1 MADVAVPPE
10 FADSPEIREMT
21 TRVRDA
27 QVAFVAAHKEA
38 EVTSTASDPGRDPR
52 ALARRCSAL
61 ELEKEQATQTLTS
74 TRQKVRAK
82 VPDEAARSELV
93 ALAASVRAER
103 SGEDA
108 LKRRASDERESA
120 RAADAARQ
128 RAAARLRELRAVL
141 AAGSNPE
148 AVLAQIAEEVDK
160 TRELTRTVLPARI
173 SERRERLSKVRDAI
187 ADPDLASDAD
197 LAPLASRVN
206 ALADETRELGEE
218 LQRLAKR
225 RDEDAQL
232 RQQAQVAKSVAS
244 KTEAAR
250 SRRDKAAQRRRQL
263 ERSYEAASGRA
274 EGGGVGG
281 GDARDDAETDM
292 RSKFEF
298 VKAKLAEYKSLKRV
312 LDAANAEAAVLA
324 RTEALVDAS
333 AEALVSRE
341 RAAGVSGLAD
351 ARVTLEEV
359 SRRKAALDEEKGA
372 ALADISATIAEITR
386 KIAAKKASLQP
397 KVAELRAARA
407 DAAALED
414 QLAEK
419 RRLVRE
425 EEEKHRGTYAST
437 EREAKA
443 LTKAVRED
451 ERDYHLCGVEAALL
465 DAKVRRATARGA
477 DAEATE
483 ARMRR
488 AAEEAE
494 RDAAEAEARADALGE
509 NRGQDLD
516 RVEGLKDAYRIVE
529 VKLRVARRD
538 AGAGGYLVSRGA
550 ADVFAMR

>member
-1 MADVAVPPE
+1 
-10 FADSPEIREMT
+10 
-21 TRVRDA
+21 
-27 QVAFVAAHKEA
+27 
-38 EVTSTASDPGRDPR
+38 
-52 ALARRCSAL
+52 
-61 ELEKEQATQTLTS
+61 
-74 TRQKVRAK
+74 
-82 VPDEAARSELV
+82 
-93 ALAASVRAER
+93 
-103 SGEDA
+103 
-108 LKRRASDERESA
+108 
-120 RAADAARQ
+120 
-128 RAAARLRELRAVL
+128 
-141 AAGSNPE
+141 
-148 AVLAQIAEEVDK
+148 
-160 TRELTRTVLPARI
+160 
-173 SERRERLSKVRDAI
+173 
-187 ADPDLASDAD
+187 
-197 LAPLASRVN
+197 
-206 ALADETRELGEE
+206 
-218 LQRLAKR
+218 
-225 RDEDAQL
+225 
-232 RQQAQVAKSVAS
+232 
-244 KTEAAR
+244 
-250 SRRDKAAQRRRQL
+250 
-263 ERSYEAASGRA
+263 
-274 EGGGVGG
+274 
-281 GDARDDAETDM
+281 M

-298 VKAKLAEYKSLKRV
+298 VKAKLAEYKSLKSV

-451 ERDYHLCGVEAALL
+451 ERDYHLCGVEEALL
-465 DAKVRRATARGA
+465 DAKVRRAVARGA

>member
-1 MADVAVPPE
+1 M
-10 FADSPEIREMT
+10 
-21 TRVRDA
+21 
-27 QVAFVAAHKEA
+27 
-38 EVTSTASDPGRDPR
+38 
-52 ALARRCSAL
+52 
-61 ELEKEQATQTLTS
+61 
-74 TRQKVRAK
+74 
-82 VPDEAARSELV
+82 
-93 ALAASVRAER
+93 
-103 SGEDA
+103 
-108 LKRRASDERESA
+108 
-120 RAADAARQ
+120 
-128 RAAARLRELRAVL
+128 L

-173 SERRERLSKVRDAI
+173 SERRARLSKVRDAI

-359 SRRKAALDEEKGA
+359 SRRKPRSTRRRARR
-372 ALADISATIAEITR
+372 SRTSPRPSPEITR
-386 KIAAKKASLQP
+386 KIASEEGGESSPRWRNSARWRDAGGRRP
-397 KVAELRAARA
+397 TRGEAATHA
-407 DAAALED
+407 
-414 QLAEK
+414 
-419 RRLVRE
+419 
-425 EEEKHRGTYAST
+425 RGRGETPRDGAST

-451 ERDYHLCGVEAALL
+451 ERTTCAASRRRCWTP
-465 DAKVRRATARGA
+465 VRAPPRRRRR
-477 DAEATE
+477 EATE

-516 RVEGLKDAYRIVE
+516 RVEALKDAYRIVE